1 MVATEEIVA
10 QVRSQLKRKQKAR
23 DAFEVM
29 DFAQDT
35 LILQMRAHK
44 RKSGTNKG
52 WGQVTVIFKT
62 NCKAL
67 VIEPNGSVHTG
78 EIRPRLSAAGE
89 ETGILLD
96 SYLPLLCNYQDF
108 L

>member
-10 QVRSQLKRKQKAR
+10 QVRSQLKKKQKAR
-23 DAFEVM
+23 DAFEVV
-29 DFAQDT
+29 DFAHDT

-44 RKSGTNKG
+44 RKSGTDKG

-67 VIEPNGSVHTG
+67 IIESDGSVHTG

-96 SYLPLLCNYQDF
+96 SYLLVYNYQEF